1 MLIRRIQILFVG
13 VGLSLDSAGIRNIC
27 LLLIGLVLAL
37 PSWSDDYAAITPNG
51 KGAVATVQPRA
62 TQAALLAFEQGGNAI
77 DAAVAAALTL
87 GVVDGHNSGIG
98 GGSFVLVRWADGSIE
113 AIDGRETAPAKAHRD
128 MFLRDGE
135 WQPRLS
141 KVGPLAVG
149 IPGAVAAYDYM
160 LHKGGER
167 TLAQLLIPAAE
178 LAEQGFAIDQI
189 FSRRLARHAEA
200 LRQFAGTAEI
210 FLDPEGEPWPA
221 GHKLQ
226 QKDLAR
232 TYRKL
237 AQKGGEYFYKGEFA
251 EQVDAWMRAQGGLV
265 RARDFASYRLE
276 HPTPVQS
283 DYRGYRIYGFPPPSS
298 GGVHVAQILNILEY
312 FDLAQ
317 LSEADRYHLVAEA
330 MKLAFADRAYW
341 LGDPAFAEVPKGLIS
356 EDYAETLAERID
368 LSRAAAVEGHS
379 QPPMAQE
386 ELFGKHTVHIATADS
401 VGNWVAITATVN
413 TNFGSKVV
421 VPGTGVILNNQ
432 MDDFS
437 AQPGKPNA
445 FGLVGAEAN
454 RIEPGKRPLSS
465 MSPTLV
471 TRNSK
476 PVLTLGAAGGPTII
490 TQVVQTL
497 VNHIALNMSLPEAI
511 AAPRVH
517 HQWRPETLFVEKT
530 LDDSLRKALEDK
542 GHQLRQLG
550 DYGTTQ
556 AIGLDAEGRF
566 ISVAEPRLKERNRID

>member
-1 MLIRRIQILFVG
+1 M
-13 VGLSLDSAGIRNIC
+13 RNIC
-27 LLLIGLVLAL
+27 LVFIALAL
-37 PSWSDDYAAITPNG
+37 AWPAWSADYAALTPDG

-62 TQAALLAFEQGGNAI
+62 TEAALAAFEKGGNAI

-113 AIDGRETAPAKAHRD
+113 AIDGREVAPAKAHRD
-128 MFLRDGE
+128 MFLREGQ
-135 WQPRLS
+135 WRPQLS

-160 LHKGGER
+160 LRKGGER
-167 TLAQLLIPAAE
+167 TLAQLLGPAAQ

-189 FSRRLARHAEA
+189 FSRRLARHADA
-200 LRQFAGTAEI
+200 LRQYPATAEI
-210 FLDPEGEPWPA
+210 FLNPEGEPWPA
-221 GHKLQ
+221 GHRLQ
-226 QKDLAR
+226 QKDLAN
-232 TYRKL
+232 TYRQL
-237 AQKGGEYFYKGEFA
+237 AKKGPGYFYKGEFA
-251 EQVDAWMRAQGGLV
+251 QKVGAWMQQEGGLV
-265 RARDFASYRLE
+265 RAEDFALYRLE
-276 HPTPVQS
+276 HPAPVVS
-283 DYRGYRIYGFPPPSS
+283 EYRGYKIYGFPPPSS
-298 GGVHVAQILNILEY
+298 GGVHVAQILNILEH
-312 FDLAQ
+312 FNLAK
-317 LSEADRYHLVAEA
+317 LSEVERYHLVGEA

-341 LGDPAFAEVPKGLIS
+341 LGDPAFAKVPKGLIS
-356 EDYAETLAERID
+356 EDYAKTLAERID
-368 LSRAAAVEGHS
+368 LNKAAEVDGHS

-401 VGNWVAITATVN
+401 AGNWVAITATVN

-445 FGLVGAEAN
+445 FGLIGAEAN
-454 RIEPGKRPLSS
+454 RVEPGKRPLSS

-471 TRNSK
+471 MRDSK
-476 PVLTLGAAGGPTII
+476 PVLTIGAAGGPTII
-490 TQVVQTL
+490 TQVVQAL
-497 VNHIALNMSLPEAI
+497 VNYLALDMPLPEAI
-511 AAPRVH
+511 AAPRIH

-530 LDDSLRKALEDK
+530 VADSVRRALENK
-542 GHQLRQLG
+542 GHTLRQLG

-556 AIGLDAEGRF
+556 AIGLNKQGDF
-566 ISVAEPRLKERNRID
+566 IPVAEPRLKERNQID

>member
-1 MLIRRIQILFVG
+1 M
-13 VGLSLDSAGIRNIC
+13 RNIC
-27 LLLIGLVLAL
+27 LVFIGLLLAF
-37 PSWSDDYAAITPNG
+37 PAWSADYAEVASDG
-51 KGAVATVQPRA
+51 RGAVATVQPRA
-62 TQAALLAFEQGGNAI
+62 TEAALAAFEKGGNAV

-98 GGSFVLVRWADGSIE
+98 GGSFVLVHWADGSIE

-128 MFLRDGE
+128 MYLRDGE
-135 WQPRLS
+135 LQPQLS
-141 KVGPLAVG
+141 KVGPLAIG

-160 LHKGGER
+160 LRKGGKR
-167 TLAQLLIPAAE
+167 SLAQLIEPAAD
-178 LAEQGFAIDQI
+178 LAEQGFAIDRI

-200 LRQFAGTAEI
+200 LRQFPATADI
-210 FLDPEGEPWPA
+210 FLNREGEPWPA

-226 QKDLAR
+226 QKDLAN

-237 AQKGGEYFYKGEFA
+237 AEQGSEYFYKGEFA
-251 EQVDAWMRAQGGLV
+251 ERVDAWMQEQGGLV
-265 RARDFASYRLE
+265 RAEDFASYRLE
-276 HPTPVQS
+276 QPEPVRS
-283 DYRGYRIYGFPPPSS
+283 DYRGYQIYGFPPPSS
-298 GGVHVAQILNILEY
+298 GGVHVAQILNILEH
-312 FDLAQ
+312 FDLAK
-317 LSEADRYHLVAEA
+317 LSEAERYHLLAEA
-330 MKLAFADRAYW
+330 MKLAFADRAHW

-356 EDYAETLAERID
+356 ENYAKTLAKRID
-368 LSRAAAVEGHS
+368 LNRAAEVEGHS
-379 QPPMAQE
+379 RPPKAQE

-401 VGNWVAITATVN
+401 AGNWVAITATVN

-437 AQPGKPNA
+437 AQPGEPNA

-454 RIEPGKRPLSS
+454 RIEAGKRPLSS

-471 TRNSK
+471 LRDSK

-490 TQVVQTL
+490 SQVAQALLNHLALDMDL
-497 VNHIALNMSLPEAI
+497 VEAV
-511 AAPRVH
+511 AAPRIH

-530 LDDSLRKALEDK
+530 IEDSVRQALDSK

-556 AIGLDAEGRF
+556 AIGLDAEGGF
-566 ISVAEPRLKERNRID
+566 IAVAEPRLEERNRID

>member
-1 MLIRRIQILFVG
+1 M
-13 VGLSLDSAGIRNIC
+13 RNIC
-27 LLLIGLVLAL
+27 LLLIGLGLML
-37 PSWSDDYAAITPNG
+37 PAWSADYAAVTPDG
-51 KGAVATVQPRA
+51 KGAVSTVQPRA
-62 TQAALLAFEQGGNAI
+62 TEAALAAFAKGGNAV

-128 MFLRDGE
+128 MYMRAGE
-135 WQPRLS
+135 WQPQLS

-160 LHKGGER
+160 LSKGGER
-167 TLAQLLIPAAE
+167 TLAQLLGPAAQ

-189 FSRRLARHAEA
+189 FSRRLTRHAEA
-200 LRQFAGTAEI
+200 LRQYPATAEV
-210 FLDPEGEPWPA
+210 FLNPEGEPWPA
-221 GHKLQ
+221 GHRLQ
-226 QKDLAR
+226 QNDLAH
-232 TYRKL
+232 TYRQL
-237 AQKGGEYFYKGEFA
+237 AEHGPDYFYKGEFA
-251 EQVDAWMRAQGGLV
+251 RKVGAWMQKEGGLV
-265 RARDFASYRLE
+265 RAEDFALYRLE
-276 HPTPVQS
+276 HPAPVAS
-283 DYRGYRIYGFPPPSS
+283 EYRGYQIYGFPPPSS
-298 GGVHVAQILNILEY
+298 GGVHVAQILNILEH
-312 FDLAQ
+312 FDLAK
-317 LSEADRYHLVAEA
+317 LSEVERYHLLAEA
-330 MKLAFADRAYW
+330 MKLAFADRAFW
-341 LGDPAFAEVPKGLIS
+341 LGDPAFAKVPRGLIS
-356 EDYAETLAERID
+356 ENYARTLAKRIE
-368 LSRAAAVEGHS
+368 LNKAAEVAGHS
-379 QPPMAQE
+379 QPPKAQE

-401 VGNWVAITATVN
+401 AGNWVAITATVN

-437 AQPGKPNA
+437 AQPGQPNA

-471 TRNSK
+471 MRDSE
-476 PVLTLGAAGGPTII
+476 PVLTIGAAGGPTII
-490 TQVVQTL
+490 SQVAQAL
-497 VNHIALNMSLPEAI
+497 VYHLALDMGLHEAI

-530 LDDSLRKALEDK
+530 VADSVRGALENK
-542 GHQLRQLG
+542 GHALRQLG

-556 AIGLDAEGRF
+556 AIGLNETGGF
-566 ISVAEPRLKERNRID
+566 IPVAEPRLKERNQMD